1 MTRLRLYSF
10 PLYSLGAFFGTWE
23 LVFPVRTTSE
33 GKIFGL
39 HQTESKDKRIPAAL
53 PPVQRPWPGHCVLHL
68 RPLRLCHLALSCCH
82 CYCCSR
88 RRHRCSLSP
97 VGPLAQRPRL
107 ISVLPSPRLRR
118 GPCGAWRPPTPP
130 PPPPSAVSVSGA
142 PPPSLPPQPSV
153 PVPAVQRRPS
163 A

>member
-1 MTRLRLYSF
+1 MAY
-10 PLYSLGAFFGTWE
+10 
-23 LVFPVRTTSE
+23 
-33 GKIFGL
+33 
-39 HQTESKDKRIPAAL
+39 KDKSTPAAL

-88 RRHRCSLSP
+88 RRYRCSLSP

-118 GPCGAWRPPTPP
+118 GPCGASRPPAPPPP
-130 PPPPSAVSVSGA
+130 PPPPSRSVGLRLPRSRPSRPFQCLPFSGGRRRDAHRTAVRAPARRPRA
-142 PPPSLPPQPSV
+142 PPL
-153 PVPAVQRRPS
+153 
-163 A
+163 